1 MSVTINFTSPGNPPH
16 NISQFQIERSVR
28 PASGTIAALVD
39 IDNVTKVVNVAFTG
53 TPPAAGTLRGD
64 SMYIGG
70 LLYRISTNTTTSI
83 TFTEDTDLSTIT
95 TFPATFIIIN
105 DLAQFSTF
113 EIVGTITPTLP
124 FQAETLHQ
132 YADSDGT
139 MFDYYQ
145 VRTIDSGGTVS
156 ENALSEP
163 FRPGQV
169 ITLTNAERRSD
180 PKDALKGIIGGSITF
195 EVEVMIGGRRQDPR
209 DNRVVA
215 DIFMPSYLSDSGKF
229 QLVASLEMTRV
240 GLSRYAVTWSIP
252 TQTTAGQQI
261 RPGDDYV
268 VSYKAN
274 FMGLVDAV
282 PDNLIEF
289 DSEIFTLDF
298 IDGPVFG
305 NFPAYA
311 TLEDLRQTL
320 FEIDAYLPESIE
332 KADLESRNKVLRYH
346 LERASDKLRE
356 ELNMHQLRSNSSD
369 RKEYVAVRAAYT
381 VLMAARGQNSSAV
394 SDKFLEQWKE
404 RAEYILEQLKR
415 EGRAQGIPL
424 GRG

>member
-16 NISQFQIERSVR
+16 NITQFQVERSTR

-39 IDNVTKVVNVAFTG
+39 IDNVTKVVTVAFDG
-53 TPPAAGTLRGD
+53 TPPSAGTLRGD
-64 SMYIGG
+64 SMYIDGTV
-70 LLYRISTNTTTSI
+70 YRIVTNTTTTI

-95 TFPATFIIIN
+95 TFPATFLIIN
-105 DLAQFSTF
+105 DLAQFSDF
-113 EIVGTITPTLP
+113 EVVGTITPTTP

-132 YADSDGT
+132 YTDATGT
-139 MFDYYQ
+139 IFDYY
-145 VRTIDSGGTVS
+145 RIKTIDSGGTVS

-169 ITLTNAERRSD
+169 ITLTVAERRQD

-240 GLSRYAVTWSIP
+240 GLSRYSVTWTIP
-252 TQTTAGQQI
+252 TQTSTGQQI

-311 TLEDLRQTL
+311 TLEDIRQNL
-320 FEIDAYLPESIE
+320 FEIDAYLPEAIDRT
-332 KADLESRNKVLRYH
+332 DLEGRNKVLRFH

-356 ELNMHQLRSNSSD
+356 EMNMHQIRANSSD
-369 RKEYVAVRAAYT
+369 RREYVAVRAVYT
-381 VLMAARGQNSSAV
+381 VLMAARGQNSSV
-394 SDKFLEQWKE
+394 ISDKFLDQWKE
-404 RAEYILEQLKR
+404 RAEYILEQIKR